1 MKILRL
7 LNDFSSIYN
16 SNNIFYEKNIKV
28 DLIIYIFLF
37 FKMFKKLFVWSTMN
51 YDVVYNN
58 ANINILYFKSE
69 DFKIV

>member
-58 ANINILYFKSE
+58 ASINILYFKSE